1 METRSKTKLAKTM
14 ADPKEA
20 NSDLTDLTSALQ
32 GLVTNLAQKEQRT
45 VNITKVTNQAFK
57 PDKYVPSL
65 TESPKTWIS
74 KFESWIQI
82 NKFED
87 LGLIQ
92 RSLRLLLPEVD
103 LPWFDSLTINSTKTM
118 FDAFIDYYQSK
129 QPTWLIEQ
137 TLWNKTMQN
146 GEDLDQYIS
155 TIQHLANRLNK
166 SDQEKTAAFVRGLPP
181 YLRMSVIQKDP
192 KTFEE
197 AARCARLSQEAVTIT
212 SYSEPSVDRGSV
224 PPEMK
229 SFMERQQSCMDQL
242 TQMMASINKSD
253 SSVCAVQD
261 KSQTI
266 CQLCD
271 KPGHTAKRCFKN
283 RPTCKD
289 PIRCYNCGR
298 TGHKQA
304 ECRSKRKN

>member
-92 RSLRLLLPEVD
+92 HSLRLLLPEVD

-118 FDAFIDYYQSK
+118 FECFYRLL
-129 QPTWLIEQ
+129 LIKAA
-137 TLWNKTMQN
+137 N
-146 GEDLDQYIS
+146 
-155 TIQHLANRLNK
+155 LA
-166 SDQEKTAAFVRGLPP
+166 
-181 YLRMSVIQKDP
+181 
-192 KTFEE
+192 
-197 AARCARLSQEAVTIT
+197 
-212 SYSEPSVDRGSV
+212 
-224 PPEMK
+224 
-229 SFMERQQSCMDQL
+229 
-242 TQMMASINKSD
+242 
-253 SSVCAVQD
+253 
-261 KSQTI
+261 
-266 CQLCD
+266 
-271 KPGHTAKRCFKN
+271 H
-283 RPTCKD
+283 
-289 PIRCYNCGR
+289 
-298 TGHKQA
+298 
-304 ECRSKRKN
+304 